1 MSRKLNVSPQ
11 ELDRW
16 TKVGNRIR
24 QAREAERPPMSMAQL
39 GKAIHRSKGLI
50 GQIERGEVNP
60 RIHIEEIASALHHPI
75 AFFLPSASPARLRK
89 LPKRIATPQ
98 QVLLEESYL
107 RVRDAFINPSRS
119 NGGYP
124 DIFRC
129 WICGCKPGPCKC
141 YRQCSKCGRMHASGQ
156 ACSNPTHY
164 QISNL

>member
-11 ELDRW
+11 ERARW
-16 TKVGNRIR
+16 KQIGDLIRLMR
-24 QAREAERPPMSMAQL
+24 QARHMSMAQIAQ
-39 GKAIHRSKGLI
+39 AIGRSKGLI

-60 RIHIEEIASALHHPI
+60 RIHLDELASALGCTAI
-75 AFFLPSASPARLRK
+75 NLLPAASGPRVRSPWRK
-89 LPKRIATPQ
+89 AVIPQ
-98 QVLLEESYL
+98 HLLLEDSYR